1 MKDDPI
7 IDQKLNPFFDGF
19 SHFPLT
25 ADCRIIHDFLNP
37 MVGKGVQEAS

>member
-1 MKDDPI
+1 MTPI

-25 ADCRIIHDFLNP
+25 IHDFLNP